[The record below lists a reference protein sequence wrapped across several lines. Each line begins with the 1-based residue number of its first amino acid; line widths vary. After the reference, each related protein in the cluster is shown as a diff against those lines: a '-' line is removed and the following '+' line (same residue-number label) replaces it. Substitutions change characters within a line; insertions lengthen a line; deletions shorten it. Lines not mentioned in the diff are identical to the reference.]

1 MGPQLYPSHMT
12 CDHPEK
18 FLMAEFIR
26 EQVLINTREEV
37 PHSVAVSIDKIEDIP
52 SKKKSKENS
61 RTGILATICV
71 EKKVRK
77 EF

>member
-1 MGPQLYPSHMT
+1 MN

-18 FLMAEFIR
+18 FLIAEFIR

-52 SKKKSKENS
+52 SKKNLNRNQELEFLQLFVL
-61 RTGILATICV
+61 R
-71 EKKVRK
+71 KKVRK